1 VFIIPR
7 VRGEIKSRF
16 LVDMKQNKNPHLFNL
31 FILLKDR
38 LNVDRSRLSSLFHF
52 EKKLTACFFY
62 GILAR
67 KRIRIMR

>member
-1 VFIIPR
+1 MCERRNKKPFFTRYETKQKPAFIQPIHP
-7 VRGEIKSRF
+7 
-16 LVDMKQNKNPHLFNL
+16 
-31 FILLKDR
+31 LKDR